1 MTVGGGGGGG
11 RSPPMVVKSS
21 KLSSGGGGGRMSL
34 SFVTRQLIGG
44 EDSRGG
50 LPGAGMVGG
59 GPKSASPGNN
69 KLKYSETSHKVIQFL
84 LCLNYI
90 MEV

>member
-1 MTVGGGGGGG
+1 MTVGGGGGG

-21 KLSSGGGGGRMSL
+21 KLSGWGGGGGGRMSV
-34 SFVTRQLIGG
+34 SFVTRLLIGG

-69 KLKYSETSHKVIQFL
+69 KLKYYGSV
-84 LCLNYI
+84 NYVHI
-90 MEV
+90 